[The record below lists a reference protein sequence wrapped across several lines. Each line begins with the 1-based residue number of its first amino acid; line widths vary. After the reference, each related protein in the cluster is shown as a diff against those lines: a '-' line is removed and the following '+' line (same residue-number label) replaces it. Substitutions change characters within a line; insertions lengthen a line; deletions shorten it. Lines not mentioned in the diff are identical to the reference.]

1 MTSMF
6 VEDNFMVRDEEAL
19 NETIN
24 YIQSTFKVKIYDN
37 NSDYLGC
44 EFIVSSDNKRG
55 WLGQPHVVKSLD
67 KKFGQLVQDVSPTKT
82 PGSPGFMSVKP
93 FVEELL
99 ELDGHQ
105 T

>member
-1 MTSMF
+1 MFHQNDKGMTSMF

-44 EFIVSSDNKRG
+44 EFIVSSDSKRG

-67 KKFGQLVQDVSPTKT
+67 KEFGQLVQDVSPTKHLD
-82 PGSPGFMSVKP
+82 PLVSC
-93 FVEELL
+93 LL
-99 ELDGHQ
+99 NHL
-105 T
+105 